1 MTLVFFVTSNHCIY
15 IPHKLMQTTQ
25 LSTMD
30 GPLDDPEFWTLNN
43 VGIEIMWFLPVW
55 YHSLIKG

>member
-1 MTLVFFVTSNHCIY
+1 
-15 IPHKLMQTTQ
+15 MQTTQ